1 MTDLAIELDE
11 VVGMARGL
19 SALDK
24 VRLVEEVMALL
35 EADLAGQQT
44 GPARSYYGIW
54 PDANISADDIA
65 QARQEMWGNFPRE
78 DI

>member
-11 VVGMARGL
+11 VVGLARGL
-19 SALDK
+19 SSLDK

-35 EADLAGQQT
+35 EVDLSGQT
-44 GPARSYYGIW
+44 SDSRRSFYGIW
-54 PDANISADDIA
+54 PDANVSEDDIT
-65 QARQEMWGNFPRE
+65 QARQELWSDFPHE

>member
-19 SALDK
+19 SPLDK

-35 EADLAGQQT
+35 EADLASQNS
-44 GPARSYYGIW
+44 GPARSFYGIW
-54 PDANISADDIA
+54 PDANISAEDIA
-65 QARQEMWGNFPRE
+65 QARHEMWGNFPRG

>member
-1 MTDLAIELDE
+1 MADVAIELDE

-19 SALDK
+19 SPIDK

-35 EADLAGQQT
+35 EVDLASQT
-44 GPARSYYGIW
+44 SDSKHSFYGIW
-54 PDANISADDIA
+54 PDANLSKEDIA
-65 QARQEMWGNFPRE
+65 QARQEMWGVLPRK